1 MRIPFYNVQF
11 PFFSFGAKASNF
23 PQSYKHICL
32 LSSHLVII
40 LFSSSLKV
48 GSGELVC
55 IECHMSGPEVH

>member
-11 PFFSFGAKASNF
+11 PFFSFGAKPSSSPVTLSMF
-23 PQSYKHICL
+23 LY
-32 LSSHLVII
+32 LSSHLVTI

-55 IECHMSGPEVH
+55 IECHMSGPEVR